1 MAELPYTLVGS
12 CVTRDA
18 ADVGRDPLPRPLR
31 YFSRTRI
38 QSIVSTPSPVDG
50 DSLPLKSGFQRRVI
64 VEDHRKDA
72 ARRLPQVDH
81 PVLIDLIDERARLLH
96 TGSGLVAGSSYFD
109 RSGLADRPGTV
120 VVAEDEA
127 LAADGPFAA
136 AADRFAALLPPQPVV
151 VHRAFWAVR
160 DTDGRDLEERADA
173 ERANAWLA
181 RAYHLL
187 EAAIGTR
194 VRTVEPSAALRI
206 ADPGHRWGLAPF
218 HYIPAYYD
226 DLAAQIRAALSA
238 PA

>member
-18 ADVGRDPLPRPLR
+18 ADIGRDPLPKPLR

-38 QSIVSTPSPVDG
+38 QSLVSTPSPVDG
-50 DSLPLKSGFQRRVI
+50 DRLPLKSGFQRRVI

-120 VVAEDEA
+120 EVDEDAA
-127 LAADGPFAA
+127 LETDGPFAEA
-136 AADRFAALLPPQPVV
+136 AARFAALLPPQPVV
-151 VHRAFWAVR
+151 VHRAFWAVS
-160 DTDGRDLEERADA
+160 DIDGRDLEERADA
-173 ERANAWLA
+173 ERANTWLT
-181 RAYHLL
+181 RAYDLL
-187 EAAIGTR
+187 ETAIGDR
-194 VRTVEPSAALRI
+194 AQAVEPPAALRI
-206 ADPGHRWGLAPF
+206 ADPAHRWGLAPF

-226 DLAAQIRAALSA
+226 DLAAQIRAALNVRA
-238 PA
+238 